1 LSNSYAFEISIG
13 KRVLNTEVKPN
24 FTIPVYSANVFEP
37 LGMIDKLL
45 IEDFSKDSV
54 IWGIDGDWMVNVIP
68 ANTPFYPTDHC
79 GVLRIKTDD
88 ILPKYMAHLLK
99 IEGQKAGFKRS
110 YRASIDRIESLS
122 VQIAPIEEQRK
133 AISEIGNYE
142 QKISEAIA
150 VMEGCAER
158 KKQILEKYLK

>member
-1 LSNSYAFEISIG
+1 
-13 KRVLNTEVKPN
+13 
-24 FTIPVYSANVFEP
+24 
-37 LGMIDKLL
+37 MIDKLL

-79 GVLRIKTDD
+79 GVLRIKTDV

-122 VQIAPIEEQRK
+122 VQIAPIEEQKK
-133 AISEIGNYE
+133 AMKEIETYE
-142 QKISEAIA
+142 AEIA
-150 VMEGCAER
+150 KARVVMDSCSER
-158 KKQILEKYLK
+158 KKKILEKWLK